1 MILSPSICT
10 GGYARV
16 AETIAWL
23 ESRGCD
29 RIHIDVMDGR
39 FVRPIMGGTD
49 YVDMIRK
56 TTKLPIELHF
66 MTYEPEKMLDMYE
79 VRPGEVAYMHA
90 DTTKHPHR
98 LLQSLRARGA
108 VPGLAL
114 NSYEEPEDAAELLD
128 EVEAVLLMGVRAG
141 QPASKFYWSVLDKC
155 RKLREMAA
163 GRGRSLF
170 IEVDGSVG
178 PDNIR
183 QLVEGGLDGVVLG
196 YPGCFDPE
204 TGREK
209 RLTLMQKLISES
221 ENNGLEVHE

>member
-10 GGYARV
+10 GGYAKV
-16 AETIAWL
+16 AETLAWL
-23 ESRGCD
+23 ESQGCD
-29 RIHIDVMDGR
+29 RIHIDIMDGR

-49 YVDMIRK
+49 YVNMIRNAVS
-56 TTKLPIELHF
+56 LPIELHF

-79 VRPGEVAYMHA
+79 LRPGEVAYMHA

-114 NSYEEPEDAAELLD
+114 NSYEEPEDAEELLD
-128 EVEAVLLMGVRAG
+128 EADAILLMGVRAG

-163 GRGRSLF
+163 ARGRSLF
-170 IEVDGSVG
+170 IEVDGSVS
-178 PDNIR
+178 PDNIC
-183 QLVEGGLDGVVLG
+183 QLAEGGLDGVVLG
-196 YPGCFDPE
+196 YPGCFDPV

-209 RLTLMQKLISES
+209 RLALMKELIRKA
-221 ENNGLEVHE
+221 ENNTLEVQ